1 MKNKLAIK
9 LSVIVMLSVVLLVPL
24 HMIEGAISARQQRQ
38 AEVKANI
45 AQTAAGEQKLV
56 GPFIAVMYKERV
68 EKREKENGKE
78 NISYE
83 TVTKHLFLP
92 PRHLNVKGGVTVETL
107 YRGLY
112 PARVF
117 HANLALACDFRLAQ
131 HLGLAP
137 ERHILEARAFLILDI
152 SDLRGVE
159 NDPTVAFGGAQR
171 PFTTGTNDLLKR
183 QGMQADLGDV
193 DLARETAY
201 DFSFPLQLS
210 GTERLS
216 IAPAGDETTVSL
228 NSDWPHPSFQGSFL
242 PRSRKVSA
250 DGFEAEWHTSHL
262 ARSFESVLQSDIG
275 MDVRFMDPVNIYL
288 QSERAVKYGLLFVT
302 LTFGAFFLTEIL
314 RKLALHFVH
323 YLLVGLALAVFFLLV
338 IALSEHLSFALAYLV
353 SSVACVGLIG
363 AYLAGVLDSRAG
375 GSAFAAGL
383 AGLYG
388 VLYVVLLS
396 EDNALLMGS
405 VVIFIALGTVM
416 LTTRRLNWHSL
427 AESLAG

>member
-1 MKNKLAIK
+1 
-9 LSVIVMLSVVLLVPL
+9 
-24 HMIEGAISARQQRQ
+24 MIEGAISARQQRQ
-38 AEVKANI
+38 AEVKANV
-45 AQTAAGEQKLV
+45 AQTAAGEQRLV
-56 GPFIAVMYKERV
+56 GPFIAVIYKERI
-68 EKREKENGKE
+68 EKRDKKNGKE
-78 NISYE
+78 IIFYE
-83 TVTKHLFLP
+83 TVTNSLVLP
-92 PRHLNVKGGVTVETL
+92 PRSLNVTGTARVETL

-112 PARVF
+112 PARIF
-117 HANLALACDFRLAQ
+117 HANLTLTGDSTLPP

-137 ERHILEARAFLILDI
+137 ERHILEARAFLILGI

-159 NDPTVAFGGAQR
+159 NDPIVTSAGAQR
-171 PFTTGTNDLLKR
+171 PFATGTRDLLKG
-183 QGMQADLGDV
+183 QGLHSDLGEV
-193 DLARETAY
+193 EIARANEY

-216 IAPAGDETTVSL
+216 IAPAGDETTVAL

-275 MDVRFMDPVNIYL
+275 MDVRFMDPVNVYL
-288 QSERAVKYGLLFVT
+288 QSERAVKYGLLFVA
-302 LTFGAFFLTEIL
+302 LTFGTFFLTEIL